1 MSKKYEF
8 HEIYSPP
15 FRLTF
20 PNLTE
25 PDTFSDKPEFNFR
38 ALFAKD
44 KPVDWF
50 NNGVAEC
57 AKLNGFIDANNQYTI
72 QKFPAQPADGDL
84 AMTKDTPPIA
94 YEGHPGHNWLK
105 FRSSDND
112 GTPSPLGIIDRAENI
127 IEAKDV
133 YAGSWYQ
140 AIIRFCVFD
149 NKFGVGIMTRCDHLQ
164 FLGHDEPF
172 ASSGGTKSTVK
183 AFAKAPSVDGLL
195 PPNVAQTATPAP
207 QQQGNAPTPPQAAAP
222 GNAPTPAPQAP
233 AQSPP
238 QTATPSMAPGEYQ
251 SEFVGGSTTNPTAA
265 PPPPGNASAPPPPAS
280 TGPTMGP
287 NADPNT
293 TYDAYLAVGWTDEVM
308 RANGIII

>member
-50 NNGVAEC
+50 NNGITEC
-57 AKLNGFIDANNQYTI
+57 AKLNGFIDASNQYTI

-84 AMTKDTPPIA
+84 AMTKDTPPVP
-94 YEGHPGHNWLK
+94 YEGHSGHNWIK

-112 GTPSPLGIIDRAENI
+112 GEPSPLGIIDASENVM
-127 IEAKDV
+127 EAKDV
-133 YAGSWYQ
+133 YAGGWYR

-183 AFAKAPSVDGLL
+183 AFAKAPPVEGL
-195 PPNVAQTATPAP
+195 PVNVAQTAAPAP
-207 QQQGNAPTPPQAAAP
+207 QQQQGNAPTPPQAAAP

-233 AQSPP
+233 AQ
-238 QTATPSMAPGEYQ
+238 TATPAPTMAPGEYQ
-251 SEFVGGSTTNPTAA
+251 SEFVGGSATNPAAA
-265 PPPPGNASAPPPPAS
+265 PAPPAAAASAPPPPAT
-280 TGPTMGP
+280 TGPTMGSK
-287 NADPNT
+287 ADPNL
-293 TYDAYLAVGWTDEVM
+293 TYKDYIDGGWTDEVM